1 MFNTYK
7 KTNSGFTLIEL
18 LVVIAIIGL
27 LSSVIL
33 TSLNA
38 ARAKARD
45 GARVSQLS
53 EIRNAMEL
61 YYADNGCY
69 PAVSQQ
75 QDVGR
80 CSMGH
85 FRTFKYTPFQ
95 IPLENKDILGQKYE
109 YYVRTYNSGI
119 FISEV
124 SLETAGENQCA
135 YNDSFGKGVRN
146 CGDEAN
152 DPQI

>member
-1 MFNTYK
+1 MTK
-7 KTNSGFTLIEL
+7 REGFTLIEL
-18 LVVIAIIGL
+18 LVVIAIISL

-33 TSLNA
+33 TSLSA

-75 QDVGR
+75 SDIGR

-95 IPLENKDILGQKYE
+95 IINAPKNILGQRYE
-109 YYVRTYNSGI
+109 YYVRKDNSGI

-135 YNDSFGKGVRN
+135 YNDSFGKGIRN
-146 CGDEAN
+146 CDSQAN
-152 DPQI
+152 PNND